1 MSNKS
6 SPHLAISRPGSSSS
20 SRTRI
25 PLSTAN
31 PIYFIPERNPLL
43 PPTTRAS
50 ELPMSSQ
57 SDYSSA
63 DPHKFV
69 GAPGKRMESQ
79 VDEFEEDDDFDGIE
93 DVSPSQVVL
102 PSVKR
107 SKPGA
112 VKIGSTLADL
122 FSDDEVEE
130 PLAMVS
136 ARKQVNQRS
145 QSKS

>member
-1 MSNKS
+1 MD
-6 SPHLAISRPGSSSS
+6 
-20 SRTRI
+20 
-25 PLSTAN
+25 
-31 PIYFIPERNPLL
+31 
-43 PPTTRAS
+43 
-50 ELPMSSQ
+50 SQ
-57 SDYSSA
+57 
-63 DPHKFV
+63 
-69 GAPGKRMESQ
+69 G
-79 VDEFEEDDDFDGIE
+79 DEFEDDDGFDGIE

-122 FSDDEVEE
+122 FSDDEMEE

-136 ARKQVNQRS
+136 ARKQMNQRS